1 MKVKKPWKPFLVP
14 VDEIDVFE
22 FRRHKWCSCRWKKF
36 IFGVAVAK
44 ERRPSILHRPSG
56 FPICYFLPRN
66 NLRWTSQYFRLVWR
80 KAYVTVIISLR
91 IRGYLFAYSW
101 LFIYVFTDIYIFVYW
116 QSVSQT
122 NAWRLYGMNTKNFSH
137 TPAKRSSP
145 LLCHCHPKNKLF
157 SPETFKKEGW
167 LVWSHP
173 SVIVVSCKDYL
184 ASIFLPFWM

>member
-1 MKVKKPWKPFLVP
+1 MP
-14 VDEIDVFE
+14 VDEINVFE

-116 QSVSQT
+116 QSVFQT
-122 NAWRLYGMNTKNFSH
+122 NAWRLYGMNLKNFSH
-137 TPAKRSSP
+137 TPANGVRRVFATATPKINFFHPRHSKKR
-145 LLCHCHPKNKLF
+145 
-157 SPETFKKEGW
+157 GG
-167 LVWSHP
+167 
-173 SVIVVSCKDYL
+173 SCGATPQL
-184 ASIFLPFWM
+184 